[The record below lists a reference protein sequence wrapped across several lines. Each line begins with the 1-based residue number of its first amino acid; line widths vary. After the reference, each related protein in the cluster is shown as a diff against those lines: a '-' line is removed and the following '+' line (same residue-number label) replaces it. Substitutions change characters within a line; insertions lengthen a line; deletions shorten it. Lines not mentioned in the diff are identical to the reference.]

1 MNSMFFRLTV
11 PVKNDSIENISKYNY
26 DKWILKVDGIND
38 GADKLFNLL
47 VRYKPHTQVR
57 KH

>member
-1 MNSMFFRLTV
+1 MFFRLTV

-26 DKWILKVDGIND
+26 DKWLLKVDGIND